1 MPQQVTRIQ
10 RIPSAAFP
18 FQKTVIAKIIRNT
31 AFCPSRVKAG
41 PETPPIVLNGTK
53 NNE

>member
-10 RIPSAAFP
+10 RMQVAAIP

>member
-1 MPQQVTRIQ
+1 MQQQVTRIQ
-10 RIPSAAFP
+10 CIPVATIL